1 VTVPERAG
9 QPRAGWLE
17 RIRRFA
23 ACRRCALGWAL
34 SLAAAAAIVALYA
47 R

>member
-1 VTVPERAG
+1 MTVPEHAG
-9 QPRAGWLE
+9 QPRAGWLQ
-17 RIRRFA
+17 RIRRFV

-34 SLAAAAAIVALYA
+34 YLAVAAAIVALYA